1 MLIYPNDR
9 WFEHFYSAPVPPYSP
24 SAFSF
29 LAYLKVISTEIPQC
43 NNLFFFNNWEES
55 VVDEI

>member
-1 MLIYPNDR
+1 MLIYANDR

-24 SAFSF
+24 LAFSF
-29 LAYLKVISTEIPQC
+29 LAYFKVISTEIPQR